1 MPERRGRIV
10 VAAGTNGAGK
20 SVIAGDFLAAR
31 AEGAYFNPD
40 LVAKAMVDRDGI
52 TSAEANARAWNLG
65 FELLNRS
72 IERNE
77 DFSFETTLGGNS
89 ITQALLRAAAV
100 GLDVLIFYVGLDSP
114 ERHIARVAARVLR
127 GGHPIAAVRIRERY
141 PKSLA
146 NLIRLLPC
154 ASEVRI
160 YDNSAESEDGRPL
173 ARLVLSMSHQ
183 RIDRPALDELVTI
196 APAWSKPVVAAAIRI
211 HEQKLT
217 RPPSASASPAPT
229 PPASPRSR

>member
-20 SVIAGDFLAAR
+20 SVIAGEFLAAR

-40 LVAKAMVDRDGI
+40 LGAKAMVDRDGI
-52 TSAEANARAWNLG
+52 TLAEANAHAWNIG

-77 DFSFETTLGGNS
+77 NFSFETTLGGNS
-89 ITQALLRAAAV
+89 ITQALMRAACS
-100 GLDVLIFYVGLDSP
+100 GLDAFIFYVGLDSP
-114 ERHIARVAARVLR
+114 DRHIARVNARVLR
-127 GGHPIAAVRIRERY
+127 GGHPIAADRIRERY

-146 NLIRLLPC
+146 NLIKLLAC

-160 YDNSAESEDGRPL
+160 YDNSDESADGAPR
-173 ARLVLSMSHQ
+173 ARLVLSTSQQ
-183 RIDRPALDELVTI
+183 RIIKPSVHELVAT
-196 APAWSKPVVAAAIRI
+196 APEWAKPVVAAAIRI
-211 HEQKLT
+211 HEQRRSSKT
-217 RPPSASASPAPT
+217 RK
-229 PPASPRSR
+229 

>member
-20 SVIAGDFLAAR
+20 SVIAGEFLAAR

-40 LVAKAMVDRDGI
+40 LTAKAMVERDGL
-52 TSAEANARAWNLG
+52 TLAAANARAWNLG

-77 DFSFETTLGGNS
+77 DVSFETTLGGNS
-89 ITQALLRAAAV
+89 ITQALMRAAAS
-100 GLDVLIFYVGLDSP
+100 GLEVLIFYVGLDSP
-114 ERHIARVAARVLR
+114 DRHIARVAARVAR
-127 GGHPIAAVRIRERY
+127 GGHPILAQKIRDRY

-146 NLIRLLPC
+146 NLIKLLAC

-160 YDNSAESEDGRPL
+160 YDNSDESIDGTPR

-183 RIDRPALDELVTI
+183 RIVN
-196 APAWSKPVVAAAIRI
+196 APPDNIVAVAPPWARPVVAAAIRI
-211 HEQKLT
+211 HE
-217 RPPSASASPAPT
+217 RHGPAEI
-229 PPASPRSR
+229 RG

>member
-20 SVIAGDFLAAR
+20 SVIAGEFLAAR
-31 AEGAYFNPD
+31 AGGAYFNPD
-40 LVAKAMVDRDGI
+40 LMAKAIVDRDGL
-52 TSAEANARAWNLG
+52 TLAEANARAWNLG

-89 ITQALLRAAAV
+89 ITQALMRAAAS
-100 GLDVLIFYVGLDSP
+100 GIDVYIFYVGLDSP
-114 ERHIARVAARVLR
+114 DRHIARVAARVIR
-127 GGHPIAAVRIRERY
+127 GGHPIPAEKIRERY

-146 NLIRLLPC
+146 NLIKLLAC

-160 YDNSAESEDGRPL
+160 YDNSDESADGTPR
-173 ARLVLSMSHQ
+173 ARLVLSMSRK
-183 RIDRPALDELVTI
+183 RIVKPPLDELVAT
-196 APAWSKPVVAAAIRI
+196 APVWAKPVVAAAIRI
-211 HEQKLT
+211 NEQRGSSKT
-217 RPPSASASPAPT
+217 RG
-229 PPASPRSR
+229 